1 MKIKVTLLSA
11 ALLLIGHS
19 LKAQNKPAKPRIQF
33 GSQNYAGIL
42 EGQRGTSF
50 QLQTINGV
58 RYKTWFAGA
67 GTGLDYYYLRSIP
80 LFASVSKFFPK
91 AKSALYFNG
100 DAGINFHWRRS
111 GIYEIQYTGEYFPS
125 LYWAGGVGYKFAS
138 KKRSD
143 GFLVN
148 IGYSYKH
155 LIQKNK
161 ITQPCLIPPCP
172 TYDERYDYRFKR
184 LSLKMGWMF

>member
-1 MKIKVTLLSA
+1 MKIKSLLFLP
-11 ALLLIGHS
+11 ALLFICYS
-19 LKAQNKPAKPRIQF
+19 LAAQKKSDKPRLQF
-33 GSQNYAGIL
+33 SSQNYAGIL
-42 EGQRGTSF
+42 EGGAGTSF
-50 QLQTINGV
+50 QLQTINSV

-67 GTGLDYYYLRSIP
+67 GTGLDYYYQRSIP

-100 DAGINFHWRRS
+100 DAGINFAWAKN
-111 GIYEIQYTGEYFPS
+111 TGDNFGYRGDFSPS
-125 LYWAGGVGYKFAS
+125 LYWAGGAGYRFAS

-143 GFLVN
+143 GFLIN
-148 IGYSYKH
+148 LGYSYKH
-155 LIQKNK
+155 IVQKNK

-172 TYDERYDYRFKR
+172 TYDERYDFRLRR